1 MSTLREQFIVK
12 RARRINEVSRTIGRE
27 LLAEQRTQRLVMEAL
42 NGPAFTQ
49 AVGVLK
55 KLQAIDFGDME
66 YFRQAVHKAM
76 ADVNDTL
83 GGSATEDAFGSGLS
97 KVLSA
102 VKTKL
107 STAVRS
113 PIPNALAFASALETV
128 FGQAETLIKH
138 NLSQQL
144 VLGLKNGNIDKSAVG
159 KMPVRKIVGDRE
171 DSLEN
176 ALIQAFMP
184 KGILAKLGLTWKKQY
199 LEPTQAAQAIL
210 DAPYEQVV
218 KTARSFKQGPQT
230 AELASQLTATIKASE
245 SSAAQTGDSS
255 AAATAGGGTQT
266 AAAQSNVADE
276 DFDPYEHAQL
286 IPRVVKA
293 SGVGEEDVKKVFKA
307 MKQIAKNIKKQ

>member
-1 MSTLREQFIVK
+1 
-12 RARRINEVSRTIGRE
+12 
-27 LLAEQRTQRLVMEAL
+27 
-42 NGPAFTQ
+42 
-49 AVGVLK
+49 
-55 KLQAIDFGDME
+55 
-66 YFRQAVHKAM
+66 
-76 ADVNDTL
+76 
-83 GGSATEDAFGSGLS
+83 
-97 KVLSA
+97 
-102 VKTKL
+102 
-107 STAVRS
+107 
-113 PIPNALAFASALETV
+113 
-128 FGQAETLIKH
+128 
-138 NLSQQL
+138 
-144 VLGLKNGNIDKSAVG
+144 
-159 KMPVRKIVGDRE
+159 MPVRKIVGDRE

-245 SSAAQTGDSS
+245 SSAAQTGDSA